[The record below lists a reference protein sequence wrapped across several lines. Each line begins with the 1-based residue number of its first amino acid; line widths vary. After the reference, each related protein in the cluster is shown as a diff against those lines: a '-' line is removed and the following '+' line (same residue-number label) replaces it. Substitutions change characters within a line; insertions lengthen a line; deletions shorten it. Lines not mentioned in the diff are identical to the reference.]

1 MISCYS
7 STAII
12 WISNDFFTY
21 MHLHTH
27 FAPVSMRVY
36 LLVMCMVVE
45 LWLVDNLSEKD
56 GPYPNSAPSVNMTH
70 GQMSTDHL
78 GHWFCSE
85 WFGLTFALKT

>member
-1 MISCYS
+1 
-7 STAII
+7 
-12 WISNDFFTY
+12 

-27 FAPVSMRVY
+27 FALVSMRVY

-78 GHWFCSE
+78 GYCCFCSE